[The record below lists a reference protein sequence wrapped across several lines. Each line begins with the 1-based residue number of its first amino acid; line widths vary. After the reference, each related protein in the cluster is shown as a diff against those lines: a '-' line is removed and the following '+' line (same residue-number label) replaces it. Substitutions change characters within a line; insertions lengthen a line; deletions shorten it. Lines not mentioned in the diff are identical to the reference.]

1 MGYLFSNK
9 WKKLSGWIFYLSILI
24 GVYLLFTDRFEDWFR
39 IKVFSILS
47 YDSIFSNINH
57 ESFAFKWIENGFLD
71 EILTLIIVISG
82 IIHSFSKEEIE
93 DELISKIRMDSLVLS
108 LYINYGVLLFLN
120 FFVYELSYFY
130 VMVFHLFDI
139 LILFNL
145 IFKYKINKHYQS

>member
-57 ESFAFKWIENGFLD
+57 ESFGFKWIENGFLD

-108 LYINYGVLLFLN
+108 LYINYGVLLFFN
-120 FFVYELSYFY
+120 FFVYYLSYFY
-130 VMVFHLFDI
+130 VMVFHLFGI